1 MDTVIVCKVLV
12 VHMEYSGLKACSTPG
27 LKVSYRLCVLGSQ
40 LIPAVRK
47 QYRERANLSAGNE
60 CMLPAP
66 NLEAPRISLGLLA
79 VLLITRCREILENH
93 WCTHAS
99 WIAEA
104 TSSASSGAPQCIS
117 TRCVFSRWRP
127 SHCVPRTPTTR
138 HTGVSHT

>member
-66 NLEAPRISLGLLA
+66 NLEAPRRAML
-79 VLLITRCREILENH
+79 
-93 WCTHAS
+93 
-99 WIAEA
+99 
-104 TSSASSGAPQCIS
+104 Q
-117 TRCVFSRWRP
+117 
-127 SHCVPRTPTTR
+127 
-138 HTGVSHT
+138 